1 MPSPITRKQFLT
13 LAIVTLGVGCGSDDS
28 DEGGTGG
35 AGTGGAGTGGSGT
48 GGSSTGGT
56 GGTATGG
63 SGGTATGGASGS
75 GTGGTATGGAAGS
88 GGGTSNACTADLT
101 AEIFDNHDHELHI
114 PLADIEAGVEKT
126 YDTTGSATHCHTVTL
141 TAADF
146 ATLKSGG
153 SVTKHSCINTNHQ
166 YVLGCVNPPAPSD
179 PDCNGTPNLGACN
192 N

>member
-1 MPSPITRKQFLT
+1 MAPAISRKQFLT

-28 DEGGTGG
+28 DEGGSGG

-56 GGTATGG
+56 GTGGTATGGTGGTATGG
-63 SGGTATGGASGS
+63 SSGS
-75 GTGGTATGGAAGS
+75 GTGGTATGGAS
-88 GGGTSNACTADLT
+88 GGTSNACTTDLT

-126 YDTTGSATHCHTVTL
+126 YETTGSANHCHTVTL

-153 SVTKHSCINTNHQ
+153 SVTKHSCTGTNHQ
-166 YVLGCVNPPAPSD
+166 YVLGCVSPPAPSA
-179 PDCNGTPNLGACN
+179 PDCNGTPDLGACDN
-192 N
+192 